1 MEVKDVIQTLKHAL
15 QLEKVNCENR
25 KNNIS
30 QHYEMAKH
38 DFRVIDNMEDCI
50 ETYQYVIEKLEDLQ
64 DRIIERNKER
74 IF

>member
-15 QLEKVNCENR
+15 QLEEVNCKNR
-25 KNNIS
+25 KNNIN
-30 QHYEMAKH
+30 QHYELAKH

-50 ETYQYVIEKLEDLQ
+50 ETYRYVIEKLEDLQ